1 MPPGQISETPVHTVV
16 LTGCQEGDLS
26 SEQVIAAAEL
36 TQYTCSYKW
45 FAGAAGDGAAVVH
58 VPDQGAQAPHEPPR
72 HHLLPLDEVEENQV
86 RTHLIL

>member
-1 MPPGQISETPVHTVV
+1 MPPGQISETHRAVHTVV

-26 SEQVIAAAEL
+26 SEQVIAASGA
-36 TQYTCSYKW
+36 YTCSYKW